1 MLHSLHFAA
10 RAAHYRH
17 LAEMAAND
25 RTAVDLHAFSN
36 LFLQMSFDVR
46 AIERDSWK
54 NEFLA
59 RHCEPH
65 AVDKSRRWPSN
76 LIKSF
81 QEACA
86 IVSHVRRITRP
97 LQVLVLTPRD

>member
-46 AIERDSWK
+46 TIERDSWK
-54 NEFLA
+54 NEFL
-59 RHCEPH
+59 
-65 AVDKSRRWPSN
+65 SRYSHTDPANHRWFSG
-76 LIKSF
+76 LIATIPMPPAWITKRLR
-81 QEACA
+81 AL
-86 IVSHVRRITRP
+86 VSIRP
-97 LQVLVLTPRD
+97 A